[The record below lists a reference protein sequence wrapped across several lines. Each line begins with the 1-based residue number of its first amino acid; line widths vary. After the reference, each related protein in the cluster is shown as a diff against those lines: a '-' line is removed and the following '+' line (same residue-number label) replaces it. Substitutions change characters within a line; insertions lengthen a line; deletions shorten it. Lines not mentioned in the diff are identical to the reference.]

1 MAEQRSVAGGLRG
14 TGSARAARAENR
26 PYRAAELRELLT
38 VARGTAVALWDE
50 DASEKAAALTYYGV
64 LTLFPGMLLTVSVI
78 GLADASATGDLI
90 ARVSALA
97 PAGSGEMLART
108 MRGVARERSAAW
120 VLAVTSGTAA
130 LWSAVSYLA
139 VFRRALHSMNRVRD
153 HRPSWRA
160 APRIAA
166 TASVLLT
173 LMALGPLTLM
183 LTGRLARRTGELL
196 GVSGVAVTTWN
207 VVKWPLLLCLTT
219 LLVLVLFRSGPPQVR
234 PVRAMLPGGVLA
246 VLLWLASTPVLTLYV
261 AHVGTYSRLYG
272 PLAGTVVFLM
282 WLWVSNL
289 ALLSGAHFN
298 AELRH
303 HRRAAAPSAA
313 GRRDEERSRR
323 P

>member
-1 MAEQRSVAGGLRG
+1 MAEQRTVTGGGLPGSRG
-14 TGSARAARAENR
+14 PR
-26 PYRAAELRELLT
+26 PADGRYRAAELLV
-38 VARGTAVALWDE
+38 VARRAAVALWDE

-97 PAGSGEMLART
+97 PAGSGEMLAHT
-108 MRGVARERSAAW
+108 MRDVARERSAAW
-120 VLAVTSGTAA
+120 VLAIAGAAAA

-139 VFRRALHSMNRVRD
+139 VFRRALHAMNRVRD
-153 HRPSWRA
+153 HRPSWRT
-160 APRIAA
+160 APRIAV
-166 TASVLLT
+166 TASVLLA
-173 LMALGPLTLM
+173 LLALGPLTLM
-183 LTGRLARRTGELL
+183 LTGRLARRSGELL
-196 GVSGVAVTTWN
+196 GVSGMAVTAWN
-207 VVKWPLLLCLTT
+207 VLKWPLLLCLTT

-234 PVRAMLPGGVLA
+234 PVRVMLPGGVLA

-261 AHVGTYSRLYG
+261 SHVGTYSRLYG

-298 AELRH
+298 AELRR
-303 HRRAAAPSAA
+303 HRTAAAGSASA
-313 GRRDEERSRR
+313 PRDAARSRR